1 MQVFL
6 GNYHDNISSTDP
18 AVLQVTGRGILNYID
33 V

>member
-6 GNYHDNISSTDP
+6 GDYHDNISSAGP
-18 AVLQVTGRGILNYID
+18 AVLQVTGRGILNYMD